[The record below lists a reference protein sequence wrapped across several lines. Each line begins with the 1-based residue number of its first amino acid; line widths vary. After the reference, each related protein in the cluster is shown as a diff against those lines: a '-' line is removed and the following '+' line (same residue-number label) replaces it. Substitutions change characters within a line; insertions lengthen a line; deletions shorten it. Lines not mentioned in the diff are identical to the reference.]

1 MRRLSKLVF
10 GQELR
15 IAVMLYV
22 GRHPDGLFCLSDL
35 AEGIDV
41 RSASS
46 VQDPLRALVESGLI
60 AHQDGLP
67 GDRHR
72 WYRRLDSSAWSFAEE
87 LASQVNQPA
96 DDGATRGS

>member
-1 MRRLSKLVF
+1 MRRLSKTVF

-15 IAVMLYV
+15 LAVMLFV
-22 GRHPDGLFCLSDL
+22 ARHPDGLFCLSEVAD
-35 AEGIDV
+35 GIDV

-46 VQDPLRALVESGLI
+46 VQDPLRALLESGLI
-60 AHQDGLP
+60 AGQEGLP

-87 LASQVNQPA
+87 LAAMIHEPA
-96 DDGATRGS
+96 R